1 MCREV
6 GFEKTSGCCIKP
18 ARKGQP
24 PHSPGRGPWRPAL
37 GGSGPG
43 EKQVDAWGIQE
54 VQPVEPDDRLDTS
67 NRGWEWQVADS
78 VRGWGRGHSS
88 KMGNT
93 DETPV
98 FGGTLVDVAGR

>member
-1 MCREV
+1 MKRPLAVASSQPGKGSHPTVQGGDRGGLLWVAV
-6 GFEKTSGCCIKP
+6 GL
-18 ARKGQP
+18 
-24 PHSPGRGPWRPAL
+24 GRSRWM
-37 GGSGPG
+37 PG
-43 EKQVDAWGIQE
+43 EFRRYSQWNQMTGWM
-54 VQPVEPDDRLDTS
+54 DTS